1 VNWIILLNLY
11 EAQITSRRLFIKSKL
26 TNLKMEEDIPM
37 EKKLEFVINIFN
49 QLVGFGEKI
58 VDDVVVEMVLN
69 ALPTSYEYYV

>member
-1 VNWIILLNLY
+1 
-11 EAQITSRRLFIKSKL
+11 
-26 TNLKMEEDIPM
+26 MEEDIPM

-58 VDDVVVEMVLN
+58 VDDVVEMVLN

>member
-1 VNWIILLNLY
+1 
-11 EAQITSRRLFIKSKL
+11 
-26 TNLKMEEDIPM
+26 MEEDIPM